1 MPTMRIKIGTK
12 EIIGG
17 ENLIISSIDYI
28 PEKEI
33 AEILDLVKGSS
44 VRAKH
49 LGKDIRAA
57 GRTLIGGEMSYY
69 SELLSE
75 SREEAI
81 KRMTQEAEKLGADA
95 IINVRL
101 QTSMVMAGAAEVL
114 AYGTAVK
121 IK

>member
-1 MPTMRIKIGTK
+1 M
-12 EIIGG
+12 
-17 ENLIISSIDYI
+17 IISSIDYI
-28 PEKEI
+28 PKKEI
-33 AEILDLVKGSS
+33 GEILGVVKGSS

-57 GRTLIGGEMSYY
+57 GRTLIGGEMTYY

-75 SREEAI
+75 SREDAN
-81 KRMTQEAEKLGADA
+81 KRMIKEAENLGADA
-95 IINVRL
+95 IINIRL

>member
-1 MPTMRIKIGTK
+1 MPAMRIKIGTK
-12 EIIGG
+12 EIIRG
-17 ENLIISSIDYI
+17 ENMIISNIDYI